1 MNSNNLQIPKE
12 VRQKIDRELQPGES
26 IRWVEQ
32 PVARMFTLASLP
44 VLFFAIPWTSFAI
57 FWICGASGF
66 KVPDFS
72 RGIQP
77 EHLFPLFGV
86 PFVLIGLGMLSS
98 PFWAW
103 QAARKTVYLIT
114 NKRAILIQSGVSTT
128 IRSYTPAQINH
139 TYRKEGR
146 NGIGD
151 VIIAVRKW
159 KDSDGDQMTEEIGFI
174 GIRNPQEVEKMLKN
188 LAETGF

>member
-26 IRWVEQ
+26 IKWVEQ
-32 PVARMFTLASLP
+32 PVAQMFTLASLP
-44 VLFFAIPWTSFAI
+44 VLFFDIPWTSFAI
-57 FWICGASGF
+57 FWMWGALGF
-66 KVPDFS
+66 KVPDLS

-77 EHLFPLFGV
+77 EHLFALFGV
-86 PFVLIGLGMLSS
+86 PFVLIGVGMLSS

-114 NKRAILIQSGVSTT
+114 NKRAILIQSGASTT

-188 LAETGF
+188 LAETGL

>member
-26 IRWVEQ
+26 IRWVDQ
-32 PVARMFTLASLP
+32 PVAQMFTSASLP
-44 VLFFAIPWTSFAI
+44 ILFFAIPWTSFAI
-57 FWICGASGF
+57 FWMWGALGF
-66 KVPDFS
+66 KVPDLS

-77 EHLFPLFGV
+77 EHLFALFGV

-103 QAARKTVYLIT
+103 KAARKTVYLIT

-139 TYRKEGR
+139 TYRKEGK
-146 NGIGD
+146 NDIGD

-174 GIRNPQEVEKMLKN
+174 SIRNPQEVEKMLKN

>member
-26 IRWVEQ
+26 IRLVEQ
-32 PVARMFTLASLP
+32 PVAQMFTSASLP
-44 VLFFAIPWTSFAI
+44 VLFFAIPWTSFSI

-77 EHLFPLFGV
+77 EHLFPLFGI

-114 NKRAILIQSGVSTT
+114 NKRVILIQSGVSTT

-174 GIRNPQEVEKMLKN
+174 GIRNPQEVEKMLRN